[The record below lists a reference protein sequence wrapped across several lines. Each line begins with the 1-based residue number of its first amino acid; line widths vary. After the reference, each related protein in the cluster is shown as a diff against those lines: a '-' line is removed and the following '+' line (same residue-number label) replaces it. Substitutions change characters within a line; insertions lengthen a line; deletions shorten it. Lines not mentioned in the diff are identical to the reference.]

1 MVDALKLCVCS
12 LRPEL
17 GKPVRRVRQ
26 GRGRERMP
34 SKMPAAAVK
43 TGEGIRN
50 RQSNDFFGAHPPR
63 VSGGRRGSG
72 FRKSR
77 GRARTDLGFMR

>member
-50 RQSNDFFGAHPPR
+50 RQSNDFFGAHPPTGFRRASRIR
-63 VSGGRRGSG
+63 VS
-72 FRKSR
+72 KEPW
-77 GRARTDLGFMR
+77 ARED

>member
-17 GKPVRRVRQ
+17 GKPARRVRQ

-43 TGEGIRN
+43 TGEGTRN
-50 RQSNDFFGAHPPR
+50 RQSNDFFGAHPTGFRRASLIR
-63 VSGGRRGSG
+63 VS
-72 FRKSR
+72 KEPW
-77 GRARTDLGFMR
+77 ARVD